1 MTIEDIVIYL
11 RLSKISLPS
20 WDHQLM
26 ANIADQ
32 ISQGSGM
39 TEKQDVVVRRV
50 VGRNKLHI
58 SNAISQDITPFLEN
72 PTYRNPVRKISYL
85 KKISVKTNED
95 QSKNIKVVFPYNE
108 EYVNQIR
115 KHREENEDSAGG
127 WDKEEKT
134 WNFPLSEGNI
144 KFLMDF
150 SQKNEFEFD
159 EEFDNLVGQTKNIMA
174 DMEKYVTTLSV
185 DNSIPYLKNSNK
197 FIPKLETADIL
208 EAIFESRKRGI
219 FTWDENISEF
229 VDTIENSITKQFLKS
244 SADTEL
250 HVDPEI
256 HSISSLEDVIKYM
269 GPILFVIPGVDE
281 LEKLKEAFNC
291 LKKIGIKNEEMS
303 VVFRLPTETGGIF
316 NNFVKEQQ
324 LNSPLTDR
332 TRIVFVSGKL
342 PKPILKSKIKFHAT
356 INMGFPN
363 VHYTLKNY
371 VENQENVV
379 FFVRKKEYRNR
390 NFVLM

>member
-1 MTIEDIVIYL
+1 MTIEDIVIHL
-11 RLSKISLPS
+11 RLLKINLPL
-20 WDHQLM
+20 WEQQLM
-26 ANIADQ
+26 SSIADQ
-32 ISQGSGM
+32 ISQGSSLS
-39 TEKQDVVVRRV
+39 EKQDVVVRRILSK
-50 VGRNKLHI
+50 NKSHI
-58 SNAISQDITPFLEN
+58 STSMAQDISPFLEN
-72 PTYRNPVRKISYL
+72 PTYRNSIRKISYA
-85 KKISVKTNED
+85 KKISVKNDEYQNKD
-95 QSKNIKVVFPYNE
+95 IKVVFPYNE
-108 EYVNQIR
+108 DYVDQIR
-115 KHREENEDSAGG
+115 KHKDESIGNRAEWN
-127 WDKEEKT
+127 KEEKS
-134 WNFPLSEGNI
+134 WNFSLSEGNI

-159 EEFDNLVGQTKNIMA
+159 DEFNNLVGQTKDIVAN
-174 DMEKYVTTLSV
+174 MEKYVTTLSIA
-185 DNSIPYLKNSNK
+185 DSIPYLKNSNK
-197 FIPKLETADIL
+197 FIPKLETENIL
-208 EAIFESRKRGI
+208 QAIFESRKRGI
-219 FTWDENISEF
+219 FTWDDNISEF
-229 VDTIENSITKQFLKS
+229 VDTIENTVTKEFLKS
-244 SADTEL
+244 AADAQMQ
-250 HVDPEI
+250 VDPEN

-269 GPILFVIPGVDE
+269 GPVLFVIPGVEE

-291 LKKIGIKNEEMS
+291 LKEIGIKNEEMS

-316 NNFVKEQQ
+316 NNFVKEHQ
-324 LNSPLTDR
+324 LNSPLTDQ